1 MKNRHGGYITADEYP
16 ALVFYGV
23 MCGIYGLFAILW
35 VIWCAFYWKDLLKIQ
50 FWIAGVIILGIIEK
64 SAFIAEY
71 DIVNRQG

>member
-1 MKNRHGGYITADEYP
+1 MKNRHGGYISADEYP

-23 MCGIYGLFAILW
+23 MCGIYVLFAILW
-35 VIWCAFYWKDLLKIQ
+35 CVWCAFYWKELLKIQ
-50 FWIAGVIILGIIEK
+50 FWIAGVIVLGIIEK